1 MVTIHRESSDPY
13 IVTYGCIPLD
23 QVANVEFKMPRSMIN
38 EEGNHMTKEFLT
50 YALPLIEGEPK
61 SVFRGGVAQLARI
74 KTNEN

>member
-1 MVTIHRESSDPY
+1 
-13 IVTYGCIPLD
+13 
-23 QVANVEFKMPRSMIN
+23 MPRSMIN